1 MTAVK
6 AINRLTTRTIA
17 NSLRRSS
24 LMTKMGTRPAVE
36 TANAT
41 AESQVSKFESGS
53 IATLL
58 FLVDPDH
65 LNRAQRCGAVAAA
78 QFVEVP
84 RVRSP
89 MNRDL
94 EDSLLIR
101 VECNPDPA

>member
-36 TANAT
+36 TANST
-41 AESQVSKFESGS
+41 ADSQASKFESGS

-65 LNRAQRCGAVAAA
+65 LNRAQRCGAVPAA
-78 QFVEVP
+78 QLVEVP
-84 RVRSP
+84 RLSST
-89 MNRDL
+89 MNTDL
-94 EDSLLIR
+94 DASL
-101 VECNPDPA
+101 V